1 MTDYL
6 NTPLDYDERL
16 ELIPALVDV
25 ARMYY
30 DEPDDKIHIFAG
42 ICYQLVHFANVRGA
56 YGKMTRLMRELGYTS
71 DDGYFEGT
79 EPSNFTSYEEW
90 EPRAFMCLFLSD
102 YLFSTLDEYAEDIQI
117 DETETEQK
125 TLIQKVKDKFN
136 SFVEHVAA
144 FHKAKAALNQKVL
157 ETNHA

>member
-1 MTDYL
+1 MQDYL
-6 NTPLDYDERL
+6 NTPLNYDERL

-30 DEPDDKIHIFAG
+30 DNDYLNIHAG
-42 ICYQLVHFANVRGA
+42 ICYQLAHFANISSA
-56 YGKMTRLMRELGYTS
+56 YSKMTRLMVEIGYTGNDS
-71 DDGYFEGT
+71 YFEGS
-79 EPSNFTSYEEW
+79 EPSSFTSYEEW

-117 DETETEQK
+117 DETEPV
-125 TLIQKVKDKFN
+125 TLLQKVKDKFN
-136 SFVEHVAA
+136 SFVEHIAA

>member
-1 MTDYL
+1 MQDYL
-6 NTPLDYDERL
+6 NTPLTYEERL
-16 ELIPALVDV
+16 ELIPALVDI

-42 ICYQLVHFANVRGA
+42 ICYQLVHFADVHGG
-56 YGKMTRLMRELGYTS
+56 YGKMTRLMKELGYTG

-79 EPSNFTSYEEW
+79 EPSNFTSYDEW
-90 EPRAFMCLFLSD
+90 EPRAFMCLLLSD
-102 YLFSTLDEYAEDIQI
+102 YLFSTLDDYTAEDIQI
-117 DETETEQK
+117 DETEPV
-125 TLIQKVKDKFN
+125 TLLQKVKDKFN
-136 SFVEHVAA
+136 SFVEHIAA